1 MQICEALQLAQE
13 DFNRA
18 VAADMGIYLIA
29 EAWGIEPYQV
39 VRHKDGY
46 GLLTEGFVVAEI
58 AKQIMEMDIDG
69 SNRVAANVRQLRR
82 KARTNVGVMGDIRRQ
97 SQIGVR

>member
-1 MQICEALQLAQE
+1 MQICEAMQLAQE

-58 AKQIMEMDIDG
+58 AKQIMRMDIDG

-82 KARTNVGVMGDIRRQ
+82 KAREDVGDMGDFGKRQ
-97 SQIGVR
+97 AGVR

>member
-1 MQICEALQLAQE
+1 MTRDEALQLAQE

-29 EAWGIEPYQV
+29 EAWGIKPYQV

-69 SNRVAANVRQLRR
+69 SDRVAAEVCQLRR
-82 KARTNVGVMGDIRRQ
+82 KAREDVGDMGDFGKLKVGVR
-97 SQIGVR
+97 

>member
-1 MQICEALQLAQE
+1 MQICEALKLAQE

-58 AKQIMEMDIDG
+58 AKQIMEMKIDG
-69 SNRVAANVRQLRR
+69 SDRVAAEVCQLRR
-82 KARTNVGVMGDIRRQ
+82 KAREDVGVMGDIGKRKV
-97 SQIGVR
+97 GVR

>member
-1 MQICEALQLAQE
+1 MQICEALKLAQE

-39 VRHKDGY
+39 VRHGNGY

-58 AKQIMEMDIDG
+58 AKQIREMDIDG
-69 SNRVAANVRQLRR
+69 SDRMAANVRQLRSNTR
-82 KARTNVGVMGDIRRQ
+82 ANVGVMGDFGQRKAGMR
-97 SQIGVR
+97 

>member
-69 SNRVAANVRQLRR
+69 SDRVAANVRQLRR
-82 KARTNVGVMGDIRRQ
+82 KAREDVGDMGDFGKRKVGVR
-97 SQIGVR
+97 

>member
-1 MQICEALQLAQE
+1 MTRDEAMQLAQE

-69 SNRVAANVRQLRR
+69 SDRVAANVRQLRR
-82 KARTNVGVMGDIRRQ
+82 KAREDVGDMGDFGKRKVGVR
-97 SQIGVR
+97 

>member
-1 MQICEALQLAQE
+1 MQICEAMQLAQE

-29 EAWGIEPYQV
+29 EAWGIKPYQV

-58 AKQIMEMDIDG
+58 AKQIMRMDIDG

-82 KARTNVGVMGDIRRQ
+82 KAREDVGDMGDFGKRKVGVR
-97 SQIGVR
+97 

>member
-1 MQICEALQLAQE
+1 MTRDEAMQLAQE

-29 EAWGIEPYQV
+29 EAWGIKPYQV

-69 SNRVAANVRQLRR
+69 SNRVAAEVCQLRR
-82 KARTNVGVMGDIRRQ
+82 KARTNVGVMGDIGKRKV
-97 SQIGVR
+97 GVR

>member
-1 MQICEALQLAQE
+1 MQICEAMQLAQE

-18 VAADMGIYLIA
+18 VAADLGIYLIA
-29 EAWGIEPYQV
+29 EAWGIKPYQV

-58 AKQIMEMDIDG
+58 AKQIMEMKVGQDT
-69 SNRVAANVRQLRR
+69 VAANVRQLRSET
-82 KARTNVGVMGDIRRQ
+82 RTNVGVMGDIRKRKV
-97 SQIGVR
+97 GVR

>member
-1 MQICEALQLAQE
+1 MQICEAMQLAQE

-29 EAWGIEPYQV
+29 EAWGIKPYQV

-58 AKQIMEMDIDG
+58 AKQIMEMKIDG
-69 SNRVAANVRQLRR
+69 SDRMAANVRQLRR
-82 KARTNVGVMGDIRRQ
+82 KAREDMGDMGDIGKRQ
-97 SQIGVR
+97 AGVR

>member
-1 MQICEALQLAQE
+1 MTRDEALQLAQE

-29 EAWGIEPYQV
+29 EAWGIKPYQV

-46 GLLTEGFVVAEI
+46 GLLTEGFLVAEI

-69 SNRVAANVRQLRR
+69 SDRVAANVRQLRR
-82 KARTNVGVMGDIRRQ
+82 KARTNVGVMGDIGKRKV
-97 SQIGVR
+97 GVR

>member
-1 MQICEALQLAQE
+1 MQICEAMQLAQE

-18 VAADMGIYLIA
+18 VAADLGIYLIA
-29 EAWGIEPYQV
+29 EAWGIKPYQV

-58 AKQIMEMDIDG
+58 AKQIMRMKIDG
-69 SNRVAANVRQLRR
+69 SDRVAANVRQLRSDT
-82 KARTNVGVMGDIRRQ
+82 RTNVGIMGDIRKRKV
-97 SQIGVR
+97 GVC

>member
-1 MQICEALQLAQE
+1 MQICEAMQLAQE

-29 EAWGIEPYQV
+29 EAWSIKPYQV

-69 SNRVAANVRQLRR
+69 SDRVAATVCKLRR
-82 KARTNVGVMGDIRRQ
+82 TARTNVGDMGDIGKRQ
-97 SQIGVR
+97 AGVR

>member
-1 MQICEALQLAQE
+1 MQICEALKLAQE

-39 VRHKDGY
+39 VRHGNGY

-58 AKQIMEMDIDG
+58 AKQIREMDIDG
-69 SNRVAANVRQLRR
+69 SDRMAANVRQLRSDT
-82 KARTNVGVMGDIRRQ
+82 RTNVGVMGDFGQRKAGMR
-97 SQIGVR
+97 

>member
-1 MQICEALQLAQE
+1 MTRDEAMQLAQE

-58 AKQIMEMDIDG
+58 AKQIMEMKIDG
-69 SNRVAANVRQLRR
+69 SDRVAANVRQLRR
-82 KARTNVGVMGDIRRQ
+82 KAREDVGDMGDFGKRQ
-97 SQIGVR
+97 AGVR

>member
-1 MQICEALQLAQE
+1 MNQQIMDMAQAE
-13 DFNRA
+13 FNRA
-18 VAADMGIYLIA
+18 VMNNLGIYMIA
-29 EAWGIEPYQV
+29 EAWGIKPYQV

-69 SNRVAANVRQLRR
+69 SNRVAANVRQLRSET
-82 KARTNVGVMGDIRRQ
+82 RTNVGVMGDIRKRKV
-97 SQIGVR
+97 GVC

>member
-1 MQICEALQLAQE
+1 MTRDEAMHLAQE

-39 VRHKDGY
+39 VRHGNGY
-46 GLLTEGFVVAEI
+46 GLLTEGYVVAEI
-58 AKQIMEMDIDG
+58 AKQIREMKVGKDTM
-69 SNRVAANVRQLRR
+69 AANVRQLRSNT
-82 KARTNVGVMGDIRRQ
+82 RTTLGVMGDIRRQ

>member
-1 MQICEALQLAQE
+1 MQICEAMQLAQE
-13 DFNRA
+13 DYNRA

-58 AKQIMEMDIDG
+58 AKQLMEMKIDG
-69 SNRVAANVRQLRR
+69 SDRVAATVCKLQR
-82 KARTNVGVMGDIRRQ
+82 KARKNVGYMGDIGKRKV
-97 SQIGVR
+97 GVR